1 MPYADRQLPETDELF
16 LDHIAHFVPDMDAAG
31 TALERLGYT
40 LTPFTHQQNSLKPGE
55 PPVPAG
61 TANRL
66 VMLRRGY
73 LEFLTSVAD
82 TPLAQQLRA
91 AVERYV
97 GLHLLA
103 FAVGDAEAAWK
114 RLQEH
119 GFAPTPL
126 VHLTRPVELP
136 DGGTEDA
143 RFSVVRVPPGA
154 MPEGRIQMLTHYTE
168 SAVWQERW
176 LAHPNRIEEL
186 HDVLLAVADPEEAA
200 TRFARFL
207 DRKAEKTGSAWH
219 LETDRGALSFVTP
232 DALPAA
238 LPGAAVPTVPFM
250 AGYSLVSADLPASA
264 HHFLKGGGA
273 VEELGGGALKLTL
286 PAPLGGTQIVCA
298 RGQRAPW
305 RG

>member
-1 MPYADRQLPETDELF
+1 MPYADRQLPESTELF

-31 TALERLGYT
+31 AALERLGYR

-82 TPLAQQLRA
+82 TPLAQQLQA
-91 AVERYV
+91 AVQRYI

-114 RLQEH
+114 RLQEQ

-136 DGGTEDA
+136 AGGTEDA
-143 RFSVVRVPPGA
+143 RFSVVRVPPGT

-176 LAHPNRIEEL
+176 MDHPNRIEEL

-207 DRKAEKTGSAWH
+207 DRKAKKNGSGWH
-219 LETDRGALSFVTP
+219 LETDRGALSFVAP
-232 DALPAA
+232 DALPDT
-238 LPGAAVPTVPFM
+238 LPGAAVPAAPFM
-250 AGYSLVSADLPASA
+250 AGYSLISADLAASA

-273 VEELGGGALKLTL
+273 VEEIGSGMLKLTL

>member
-31 TALERLGYT
+31 AALERLGYI
-40 LTPFTHQQNSLKPGE
+40 LTPFTAQQNSLRPGE
-55 PPVPAG
+55 PPTPAG

-82 TPLAQQLRA
+82 TPLAQQLQA

-103 FAVGDAEAAWK
+103 FAVGDAGAAWQ
-114 RLQEH
+114 RLQDH

-126 VHLTRPVELP
+126 VNLTRPVALP
-136 DGGTEDA
+136 DGGTGEA
-143 RFSVVRVPPGA
+143 RFSVVRVPPGT

-168 SAVWQERW
+168 NAVWQKRW

-200 TRFARFL
+200 IRFARFL
-207 DRKAEKTGSAWH
+207 DRKAEKSGSAWH
-219 LETDRGALSFVTP
+219 LATDRGALTFVTPADLP
-232 DALPAA
+232 DALP
-238 LPGAAVPTVPFM
+238 GAGVPAVPFM
-250 AGYSLVSADLPASA
+250 AGYSLVSADLAATA

-273 VEELGGGALKLTL
+273 VEEIGAGVLKLTL

-298 RGQRAPW
+298 RGRRAPW
-305 RG
+305 RN

>member
-31 TALERLGYT
+31 AALEGLGYR

-55 PPVPAG
+55 PPTPAG

-73 LEFLTSVAD
+73 LEFLTAVAD
-82 TPLAQQLRA
+82 TPLAQQLQA
-91 AVERYV
+91 AVQRYV

-103 FAVGDAEAAWK
+103 FAVSDAEAAWK
-114 RLQEH
+114 RLEQQ

-126 VHLTRPVELP
+126 VRLTRAAELP
-136 DGGTEDA
+136 GGGTKEA
-143 RFSVVRVPPGA
+143 RFSVVRVPPGT
-154 MPEGRIQMLTHYTE
+154 MPEGRIQILTHYTE

-176 LAHPNRIEEL
+176 MEHPNRIEEL
-186 HDVLLAVADPEEAA
+186 HDVLLVVEDPEEAA

-207 DRKAEKTGSAWH
+207 DRKAERNSAGWH

-238 LPGAAVPTVPFM
+238 LPGGSAPALPFM
-250 AGYSLVSADLPASA
+250 AGYSLVSADLPTTAN
-264 HHFLKGGGA
+264 HFLKGGGA
-273 VEELGGGALKLTL
+273 VEKLGGGVLKLSL

>member
-1 MPYADRQLPETDELF
+1 MAYADRQLPRSDELF
-16 LDHIAHFVPDMDAAG
+16 LDHIAHFVPDMEAAG
-31 TALERLGYT
+31 AALEGLGYR

-55 PPVPAG
+55 PPTPAG

-82 TPLAQQLRA
+82 TPLAQQLQA
-91 AVERYV
+91 AVQRYV

-114 RLQEH
+114 RLEQQ

-126 VHLTRPVELP
+126 VRLTRPVELP
-136 DGGTEDA
+136 EGGTEEA
-143 RFSVVRVPPGA
+143 RFSVVRVPPGT

-176 LAHPNRIEEL
+176 MDHPNRIEEL
-186 HDVLLAVADPEEAA
+186 HDVLLAVEDPEEAA

-207 DRKAEKTGSAWH
+207 DRTAEKNGDGWH
-219 LETDRGALSFVTP
+219 LETDRGALTFVTP
-232 DALPAA
+232 DSLPAA
-238 LPGAAVPTVPFM
+238 LPGATLPSTPFM
-250 AGYSLVSADLPASA
+250 AGYSLVSGDLAA
-264 HHFLKGGGA
+264 TANHFLKGGGA
-273 VEELGGGALKLTL
+273 VEEIGAGVLKLTL

>member
-1 MPYADRQLPETDELF
+1 MPYADRQLPESTELF
-16 LDHIAHFVPDMDAAG
+16 LDHIAHFVPDMEAAG
-31 TALERLGYT
+31 AALERLGYR
-40 LTPFTHQQNSLKPGE
+40 LTPFTHQQNSLQPGE

-82 TPLAQQLRA
+82 TPLAQQLQA
-91 AVERYV
+91 AVQRYI

-103 FAVGDAEAAWK
+103 FAVGDAEAAWN
-114 RLQEH
+114 RLQEQ

-136 DGGTEDA
+136 AGGTEDA
-143 RFSVVRVPPGA
+143 RFSVVRVPPGT

-176 LAHPNRIEEL
+176 MDHPNRIEEL
-186 HDVLLAVADPEEAA
+186 HDVLLAVADPEESA

-207 DRKAEKTGSAWH
+207 DRKAKKNGSGWH
-219 LETDRGALSFVTP
+219 LETDRGALSFVAP
-232 DALPAA
+232 DALPDT
-238 LPGAAVPTVPFM
+238 LPGAAVPAAPFM
-250 AGYSLVSADLPASA
+250 AGYSLISADLAASA

-273 VEELGGGALKLTL
+273 VEEIGSGMLKLTL